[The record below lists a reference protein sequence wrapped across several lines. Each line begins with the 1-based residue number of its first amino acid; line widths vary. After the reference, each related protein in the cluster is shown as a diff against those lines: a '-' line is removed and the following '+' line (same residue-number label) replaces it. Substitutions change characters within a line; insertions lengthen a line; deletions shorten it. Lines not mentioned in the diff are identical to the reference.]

1 MNLQESIRKILREE
15 SRLKKTVDNSIN
27 QYGLRHTAKIMGI
40 SMTKI
45 VEISEYPIDSE
56 TANDLLIE
64 NLKNKKLPREY
75 RNFKIYP
82 SFEEIVY
89 WDTTI
94 NSKHFL
100 PNMTENISVVAT
112 PFWDGNPWTP
122 IDIDSFALF
131 DKNDNI
137 VDEKN
142 SDNEYYIRLNHQSYF
157 DYVDELFEWYK
168 EYYLP
173 EVYST
178 IMNDL
183 LPEVYQDIKMVN

>member
-45 VEISEYPIDSE
+45 LEISEYPIDSE

-89 WDTTI
+89 WETTI
-94 NSKHFL
+94 NSKHFS
-100 PNMTENISVVAT
+100 PNMTEKISVVAT

-142 SDNEYYIRLNHQSYF
+142 SDNEYYIRLDHQSYF
-157 DYVDELFEWYK
+157 DNVDQLFEWYK

-178 IMNDL
+178 IINDL